1 MAKPDQAHQWTD
13 EELAKL
19 ERRIARVYR
28 EAWDE
33 LDETVKS
40 YFESFRKRDEEMK
53 ALIGTEV
60 NGKTWTE
67 DDYKRWRL
75 NQIGRGERYQTL
87 REKIAERM
95 TKANEVAIAYVNDA
109 TPEIYSLNR
118 NYAAYTIEK
127 VSGNVGFTLW
137 GESTVRRLIVEEP
150 DLMPYY
156 PKKKALKRGID
167 LKWGKQQIT
176 KSVTSGLLQGKSV
189 GKIATDLQARVFEM
203 NRASA
208 VRAART
214 AVTGAQNAGRM
225 DSYKAASDMGVKVRK
240 RWVATK
246 DGRTR
251 HSHQKLDGQ
260 TVDWD
265 EQFTSELGKIRYPGD
280 PRAKPANV
288 YNCRCTM
295 RTVEAPG
302 IEAEPRKMRVRDP
315 KTGKNVVVE
324 EMTYEQWKRW
334 VKSRG

>member
-1 MAKPDQAHQWTD
+1 
-13 EELAKL
+13 
-19 ERRIARVYR
+19 
-28 EAWDE
+28 
-33 LDETVKS
+33 
-40 YFESFRKRDEEMK
+40 MK
-53 ALIGTEV
+53 
-60 NGKTWTE
+60 
-67 DDYKRWRL
+67 
-75 NQIGRGERYQTL
+75 
-87 REKIAERM
+87 
-95 TKANEVAIAYVNDA
+95 
-109 TPEIYSLNR
+109 
-118 NYAAYTIEK
+118 
-127 VSGNVGFTLW
+127 
-137 GESTVRRLIVEEP
+137 RLIVERP
-150 DLMPYY
+150 GLMPYY
-156 PKKKALKRGID
+156 PKKKAIKRGID
-167 LKWGKQQIT
+167 LKWGKKQIT

-189 GKIATDLQARVFEM
+189 GKIATDLQARVSEM